1 MKRKAI
7 KNGLITEEEAETLTD
22 REIMDLIFMPG
33 FSTADK
39 VTDVSGRGVGMN
51 VVKENIEQITGI
63 IDIHSSEGRGTAIT
77 LQLPLTLA
85 IIQALLIKCNQYRF
99 ALPLMSII
107 EIFRIKESDYSTKS
121 SL

>member
-1 MKRKAI
+1 
-7 KNGLITEEEAETLTD
+7 
-22 REIMDLIFMPG
+22 MDLIFMPG

-51 VVKENIEQITGI
+51 VVKENIEQINGI

-85 IIQALLIKCNQYRF
+85 IIQAL
-99 ALPLMSII
+99 A
-107 EIFRIKESDYSTKS
+107 DKS
-121 SL
+121 AINTVCPCHFYQFLKFSGLRKMNTIRK